1 MECVDTAASVV
12 YAEARGETEI
22 GLRAVAH
29 VLLNRAKEQKK
40 PICQVAKQR
49 GQFAKGLYRPKDPNW
64 QLAKK
69 LVLTPGRD
77 ITGGALFFHNNTVK
91 PYWIRKVKVSFKYN
105 KHTFYRT

>member
-1 MECVDTAASVV
+1 MDCVNTVASVV
-12 YAEARGETEI
+12 YAEARGETEK

-29 VLLNRAKEQKK
+29 VILNRAEEQNK
-40 PICQVAKQR
+40 PICQVARQR

-69 LVLTPGRD
+69 LILNPGRD
-77 ITGGALFFHNNTVK
+77 ITNGATYFHNQRVR
-91 PYWIRKVKVSFKYN
+91 PYWIRSLKVSFKYN